1 MENVYIPVI
10 RIRPYSVTT
19 FAIPHQRNSRTPEQ
33 EETQQNLTRGKFNGI
48 ISDKARRKLKLIAEG
63 WLLAI
68 QEAKKGN
75 QAHKGKKKNY
85 ITFATLTLSSNQVHG
100 DNQIKRDLLN
110 EFIITVQRKFGVQEY
125 IWRAESQAN
134 GNIHFH
140 LFLDKYI
147 HWFFLRNIWNKIQE
161 KLGYISKFKAIHNH
175 SNPNSTDI
183 ERIRTLKGA
192 SQYITKYIAK
202 ESEYRTIEGRLWGCS
217 DSLRNILS
225 YEQQFDSRFQSLL
238 QSLESEK
245 SIKII
250 SEKHYKVYIG
260 DIKAILSRSHIGIAC
275 LLKNHYQQIYKDLYP

>member
-1 MENVYIPVI
+1 MYIPVI

-19 FAIPHQRNSRTPEQ
+19 FSVPHQRLTRTAGQ
-33 EETQQNLTRGKFNGI
+33 EATQANLTRGIFNGT
-48 ISDKARRKLKLIAEG
+48 ISEKARRRLKAISEG
-63 WLLAI
+63 WLLSI

-75 QAHKGKKKNY
+75 KAHTGKKKNY
-85 ITFATLTLSSNQVHG
+85 ITFATLTLSSKQQHS
-100 DNQIKRDLLN
+100 DNEIKRQLLN

-125 IWRAESQAN
+125 LWRAESQAN

-147 HWFFLRNIWNKIQE
+147 HWFFLRNTWNRIQE
-161 KLGYISKFKAIHNH
+161 KLGYIEEFRKIHSHN
-175 SNPNSTDI
+175 NPNSTDI

-192 SQYITKYIAK
+192 TTYITKYIAK
-202 ESEYRTIEGRLWGCS
+202 ESENRTIEGRLWGCS
-217 DSLRNILS
+217 DNLRNIYS

-250 SEKHYKVYIG
+250 AEKHYKVFIG
-260 DIKAILSRSHIGIAC
+260 DIKQILSQSHIGIAC
-275 LLKNHYQQIYKDLYP
+275 LLKNHYQHIYKDLYP